1 MIMKSS
7 YNAHSKMLYSL
18 MRSKMKFFET
28 TPIGRIINRTSNDLN
43 NLDFILPIS
52 FKSFTSLSL
61 NVLTSIVTISISS
74 TPYFPIAFFLFGL
87 IYLYV
92 QVNYFKSKIIEE
104 YTLNFFFI
112 KREFTCYH
120 WVSLKDFKQLL
131 NLLYSLTLAKH

>member
-18 MRSKMKFFET
+18 MRSKMKFFEI
-28 TPIGRIINRTSNDLN
+28 TPIGRMINRTSNDLN

-52 FKSFTSLSL
+52 FKSFISLSL

-74 TPYFPIAFFLFGL
+74 TPYFPIAFFLFGV

-92 QVNYFKSKIIEE
+92 QVNYFKSNIIEE
-104 YTLNFFFI
+104 STLNFFT

-131 NLLYSLTLAKH
+131 NLLYSLTLANH

>member
-1 MIMKSS
+1 MKSS

-18 MRSKMKFFET
+18 MRSKMKFFEI
-28 TPIGRIINRTSNDLN
+28 TPIGRMINRTSNDLN

-52 FKSFTSLSL
+52 FKSFISLSL

-74 TPYFPIAFFLFGL
+74 TPYFPIAFFLFGV

-92 QVNYFKSKIIEE
+92 QVNYFKSNIIEE
-104 YTLNFFFI
+104 STLNFFT

-120 WVSLKDFKQLL
+120 
-131 NLLYSLTLAKH
+131 